1 MAKNQLQNGGRLSV
15 IVQDEALV
23 EENLQADALAAKS
36 DVLVEF
42 SDSEEAP
49 VGSSRGREIRQ

>member
-1 MAKNQLQNGGRLSV
+1 MF
-15 IVQDEALV
+15 IVQTRLWLKK
-23 EENLQADALAAKS
+23 LQADALAAKS